1 MFSTQR
7 IKQSFGWTNVYTIRT
22 LRVDSLMLDFG
33 NEHALISDSQILVL
47 LADFLLLDVNLH
59 SYVDHKG

>member
-1 MFSTQR
+1 
-7 IKQSFGWTNVYTIRT
+7 VYTIRT

-33 NEHALISDSQILVL
+33 NEHALISDSQFLVL